1 METTGTRVGCPGAA
15 PPRLITR
22 CGAEAGANADRDAA
36 PLRLYGPSEGRV
48 QAIALVFRWRG
59 MPESEAFATIIEEVA
74 AEIINSNHASRMLG
88 RTLLAPQ
95 TVEANVGA

>member
-1 METTGTRVGCPGAA
+1 MPIVMPPRCASTGRRRVG
-15 PPRLITR
+15 
-22 CGAEAGANADRDAA
+22 
-36 PLRLYGPSEGRV
+36 V